1 MARSRSSSGKDSSKR
16 GRRLR
21 GEGSI
26 FRRSS
31 DGRWVGKLTH
41 PRTGKRIV
49 VYGRSAEE
57 ARAKLQRA
65 HENVRANRPPVPV
78 REKLGA
84 FLEKWLEDAVRDNV
98 RPATY
103 QSYAELVRL
112 HIAPELGG
120 IALGDLQPMDVQEW
134 ITRKRDSGLS
144 ARRIQYAHAVLRAA
158 LGRAEEWGIVDQNV
172 AKKARPPRVS
182 PAKVQPYDAD
192 EARTLLSAVR
202 EHRLGA
208 LFTVAISTGLR
219 QGEILGLRWG
229 DIDLEAGQLH
239 VRHTL
244 HWINGKRD
252 WTLAEPKTDRSA
264 RTLDLPTVTLVSL
277 EAHRIR
283 QAVEQRIAGPSW
295 QDRNFVFTTPAGRP
309 LEGANVTHTFHRIL
323 KAAGLRRQRFHDLR
337 HAAASL
343 WLSQGLQLRE
353 IMDAL
358 GHSQISLTANLYTH
372 LQPAMRREAAD
383 RMDAVLS
390 GG

>member
-1 MARSRSSSGKDSSKR
+1 MTEAHATRVKQ

-26 FRRSS
+26 FKRSS

-41 PRTGKRIV
+41 PRTGKRVV
-49 VYGRSAEE
+49 VYGHTAAE
-57 ARAKLQRA
+57 ARRKLQSA
-65 HENVRANRPPVPV
+65 HEKVRKGQSPIPDRT
-78 REKLGA
+78 KLSV
-84 FLEKWLEDAVRDNV
+84 FLDKWLEDTVQDKVA
-98 RPATY
+98 PATY
-103 QSYAELVRL
+103 QSYEELVRL

-120 IALGDLQPMDVQEW
+120 TALGDLQPLDVQEW
-134 ITRKRDSGLS
+134 MKRERDSGLS
-144 ARRIQYAHAVLRAA
+144 ARRVQYAHAVLRAA
-158 LGRAEEWGIVDQNV
+158 LGQAQDWGMIDQNV
-172 AKKARPPRVS
+172 AKRARPPRVS
-182 PAKVQPYDAD
+182 TPKVHPYDAD

-219 QGEILGLRWG
+219 QGEILGLRW
-229 DIDLEAGQLH
+229 DDLDLEAGQLH

-283 QAVEQRIAGPSW
+283 QVVEQRIAGMLW
-295 QDRNFVFTTPAGRP
+295 QDHDFVFTTPTGRP

-323 KAAGLRRQRFHDLR
+323 KSAGLRRQRFHDLR
-337 HAAASL
+337 HTAASL

-353 IMDAL
+353 IMEAL

-372 LQPAMRREAAD
+372 LQPAMRREAAN